1 MFIQTV
7 IQHLLG
13 KRKKEVKMAKT
24 TTEQELSPM
33 AQSIMQKL
41 SEHEKKQASAL
52 KFPDDK
58 EKLGNKSDS

>member
-13 KRKKEVKMAKT
+13 KRKKEVRMSKT
-24 TTEQELSPM
+24 AAEQELSPM

-41 SEHEKKQASAL
+41 AEHEKNNTSDAKPA
-52 KFPDDK
+52 DNE
-58 EKLGNKSDS
+58 EKLGAKSDL

>member
-13 KRKKEVKMAKT
+13 KRKKKVRVAETA
-24 TTEQELSPM
+24 TERELSPL

-41 SEHEKKQASAL
+41 SEHEKINNPAPKSVDCQEKSSAT
-52 KFPDDK
+52 
-58 EKLGNKSDS
+58 SDY